1 MSHMEHKR
9 MDDQPESHIPYA
21 GGIVHGSQ
29 GVIRCTC
36 GGIGYLIPPK
46 QGDMAESYDER
57 ESNP

>member
-1 MSHMEHKR
+1 MEDK
-9 MDDQPESHIPYA
+9 PEAQISYA
-21 GGIVHGSQ
+21 TGGIVHDSH

-46 QGDMAESYDER
+46 QGEAPEPYDER